1 MYMEAG
7 INYSRILKKLI
18 VGSCPVLR
26 EDVLALKEEDVTAIL
41 NLQTDGDFEYWSI
54 DWEYVKRAY
63 DESRILAV
71 RYPIR
76 DFDMAHLRERLQGG
90 VELLDEMLSDH
101 TVYLHC
107 SAGINRSPTVA
118 IAFIMRDMDMGME
131 DAVDY
136 FRERHYCEPYVEAL
150 R

>member
-1 MYMEAG
+1 MDSG
-7 INYSRILKKLI
+7 INHSRILKNLI

-26 EDVLALKEEDVTAIL
+26 KDVRILEEEGVTAVL
-41 NLQTDGDFEYWSI
+41 NLQTDDDFVYWGI
-54 DWEYVKRAY
+54 DWEGLKRTY
-63 DESRILAV
+63 DESRILAL

-76 DFDMAHLRERLQGG
+76 DFDVAHLRVRLQGG
-90 VELLDEMLSDH
+90 VDLLDEMLKNH

-118 IAFIMRDMDMGME
+118 IAFIMMDTGMDLE
-131 DAVDY
+131 EAVSH
-136 FRERHYCEPYVEAL
+136 FRKRHYCEPYTEAL

>member
-7 INYSRILKKLI
+7 INYSRILKNLI

-26 EDVLALKEEDVTAIL
+26 EDVRALKEEGVTAVL
-41 NLQTDGDFEYWSI
+41 NLQTDDDFDYWNI
-54 DWEYVKRAY
+54 DWEDLKGAY
-63 DESRILAV
+63 DESRILAL

-90 VELLDEMLSDH
+90 MDLLDEMLENH

-131 DAVDY
+131 EAVGH